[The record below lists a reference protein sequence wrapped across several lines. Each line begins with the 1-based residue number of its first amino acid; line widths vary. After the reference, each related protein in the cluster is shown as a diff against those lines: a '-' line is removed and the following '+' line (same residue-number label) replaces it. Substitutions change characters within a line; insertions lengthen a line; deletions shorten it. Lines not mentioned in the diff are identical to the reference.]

1 MDQLGNKDHKDRL
14 VNVENLDLLGSR
26 DLLVCLAKED
36 RLESLAGKESK
47 AHEDQEVLLVSRD
60 LEVRLEI
67 KDVLEVLE
75 EMVKQDQGVNRELEA
90 QMAHQA

>member
-1 MDQLGNKDHKDRL
+1 M
-14 VNVENLDLLGSR
+14 
-26 DLLVCLAKED
+26 
-36 RLESLAGKESK
+36 
-47 AHEDQEVLLVSRD
+47 SRD